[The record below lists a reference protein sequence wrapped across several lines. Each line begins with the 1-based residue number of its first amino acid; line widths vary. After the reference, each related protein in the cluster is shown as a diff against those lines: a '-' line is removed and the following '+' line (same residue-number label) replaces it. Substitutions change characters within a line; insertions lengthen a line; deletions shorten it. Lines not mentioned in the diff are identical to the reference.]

1 MGRPSSAALE
11 ETKIDTDAPPSTDH
25 TTCTALHPEFASRGS
40 IQDVVDATRQF
51 QGPIPE
57 SKPSCC
63 WPSTRLPGSTQPSS
77 TIAFTTA
84 AGSAATSFQ
93 QTDTW
98 WHSSSWTTTRSTDT
112 PAQVSVYDPLCPEQQ
127 SSRNPSSEWQR
138 WTWSLGG
145 AADCSRCTEQFLCW
159 LWYKYSATSPSS
171 SGNNNPYASSR
182 HDSSAAHER
191 QPCHEPNEPIH
202 DPTSSKTVTKCIS
215 RSSKHQRTTTYN
227 DCFSCQCKHRK

>member
-1 MGRPSSAALE
+1 MG
-11 ETKIDTDAPPSTDH
+11 APPSTDH

-127 SSRNPSSEWQR
+127 SSRNPSSEWRFCQR
-138 WTWSLGG
+138 NARDSTPRKSRCSLPTQRYLQRSRCHQKRPVSRGSHG
-145 AADCSRCTEQFLCW
+145 NGATSNILQEAADDF
-159 LWYKYSATSPSS
+159 
-171 SGNNNPYASSR
+171 
-182 HDSSAAHER
+182 
-191 QPCHEPNEPIH
+191 
-202 DPTSSKTVTKCIS
+202 
-215 RSSKHQRTTTYN
+215 
-227 DCFSCQCKHRK
+227 